1 MSAAARRLAEARV
14 AVVFLTRV
22 PLRLGD
28 GPAPGIGAA
37 SWAFPLCGVLVG
49 AASWLA
55 FAGATLL
62 SLPPLICALL
72 AVNAGAIL
80 TGALHEDGL
89 ADVADGFGG
98 GRDHA
103 RKLEIMRDSA
113 IGSYGVLALIL
124 TLALRAGSI
133 AQIPSVG
140 MALLAFIAM
149 AAASRAAMQSVM
161 AALPPARA
169 DGLGQ
174 MAGAP
179 TRWRV
184 VTGLALGALAI
195 APLGWP
201 AAAAAALGVALGAAA
216 VAILAWR
223 QIGGQTGDVLGAA
236 QQIAEVGGWL
246 ALIAAISH
254 LR

>member
-14 AVVFLTRV
+14 AIVFLTRV
-22 PLRLGD
+22 PLRLG
-28 GPAPGIGAA
+28 GEPAPSIGAA
-37 SWAFPLCGVLVG
+37 SWAFPVCGVLVG
-49 AASWLA
+49 AVSWLA

-62 SLPPLICALL
+62 SLPPLVCAVI
-72 AVNAGAIL
+72 AVAAGAIL

-98 GRDHA
+98 GRDRG

-124 TLALRAGSI
+124 TVALRAGAI
-133 AQIPSVG
+133 AQLASLG
-140 MALLAFIAM
+140 AALPAFIAM
-149 AAASRAAMQSVM
+149 AAASRSAMLAVM
-161 AALPPARA
+161 TALPPARA

-179 TRWRV
+179 TLWRI
-184 VTGLALGALAI
+184 VTGLTLGALAL
-195 APLGWP
+195 APLGW
-201 AAAAAALGVALGAAA
+201 AAAAAALGIALGAAA

-246 ALIAAISH
+246 ALIAAMGH
-254 LR
+254 LS